1 MRAVALRS
9 GETARSRPPEQ
20 AAGALLRQGAGL
32 AAQGQLAAAVEAF
45 DQVVERCGDAPG
57 AGLRQIVAMACAQQS
72 NLREIVA
79 GGGQTSPAGAGHS
92 DWSSRVKRTIT
103 GWWKGAA
110 R

>member
-1 MRAVALRS
+1 M
-9 GETARSRPPEQ
+9 GTA
-20 AAGALLRQGAGL
+20 GGGI
-32 AAQGQLAAAVEAF
+32 EAF
-45 DQVVERCGDAPG
+45 DQVVERYGGAPD

-72 NLREIVA
+72 KLCEIAA

-103 GWWKGAA
+103 GWWKGAG